1 MVAAAGALQEAPR
14 RGPLARTGPAAGSL
28 NVLLLGATG
37 VMGRRAATELIRT
50 GHLKKMTIAAR
61 NRGSLDNLA
70 GLLRGSVDVRVDGFD
85 LLAEDPERH
94 FAGHDIVISAAGPGY
109 LLEER
114 CVGAAISAGVDY
126 VSLNDDLGPAQSAAS
141 RDDEARSNGLTIISG
156 AGMAPGIS
164 NLLVALAAR
173 RLDEVQ
179 EIEISVGA
187 SSADAGGAATELHFL
202 AMLGAGDFA
211 ESREARSPHPVYFPD
226 PVGWVETF
234 GVDHPEEIALRAG
247 HPSLQAFRFR
257 VGLVEKAVMDTVR
270 AGAAAGLGSSER
282 GRRLLLKAA
291 RPVRPLLQAMSP
303 GSSPWTALRVDVRG
317 RKGSRTS
324 TVSYAVVDR
333 LANLASIPLIRCAS
347 LAQGRGLGVTS
358 FDELGDA
365 EVLLGDIAARGIR
378 FGELEPHSL

>member
-1 MVAAAGALQEAPR
+1 M
-14 RGPLARTGPAAGSL
+14 
-28 NVLLLGATG
+28 NVLLVGATG
-37 VMGRRAATELIRT
+37 AMGRRAATELIRT
-50 GHLKKMTIAAR
+50 GDLERLTIAAR

-70 GLLRGSVDVRVDGFD
+70 GLLRGSVDVRVDECD
-85 LLAEDPERH
+85 LLAEDLTAH
-94 FAGHDIVISAAGPGY
+94 FAGHDVVLSAAGPGY
-109 LLEER
+109 LLEDR
-114 CVGAAISAGVDY
+114 CVEAAIAAGVDY
-126 VSLNDDLGPAQSAAS
+126 ISLNDDLDPAQSAAA
-141 RDDEARSNGLTIISG
+141 RDQEARSRGVTIVSG

-179 EIEISVGA
+179 EVEISVGA
-187 SSADAGGAATELHFL
+187 SSADSGGPATELHFL
-202 AMLGAGDFA
+202 AMLGAGHFA

-234 GVDHPEEIALRAG
+234 GVEHPEELALRAA

-282 GRRLLLKAA
+282 GRRVLLKAA
-291 RPVRPLLQAMSP
+291 RPLRPLLQAMSP

-317 RKGSRTS
+317 TKGSRTS

-333 LANLASIPLIRCAS
+333 LTNLASIPLVRCAS
-347 LAQGRGLGVTS
+347 LVRGRGLGVTS
-358 FDELGDA
+358 LDQLGDA
-365 EVLLGDIAARGIR
+365 EELLGDIAARGIR